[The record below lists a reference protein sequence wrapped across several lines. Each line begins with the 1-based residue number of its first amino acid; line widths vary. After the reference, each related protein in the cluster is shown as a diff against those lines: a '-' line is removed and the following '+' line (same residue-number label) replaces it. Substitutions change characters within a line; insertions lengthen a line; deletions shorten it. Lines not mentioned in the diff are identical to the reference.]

1 MVTNEQVR
9 VVRGLDLGGLDSRNL
24 FYFLSHKIIKVFQ
37 YDFFIVKQP
46 QIASFFLYKDF
57 FAIEKGNYY
66 SFGRKTRANIDRY
79 DTRLQKKRKKEG
91 VENYGT

>member
-1 MVTNEQVR
+1 VAWIPEIYFIFYLIKLSKYFNMIF
-9 VVRGLDLGGLDSRNL
+9 L
-24 FYFLSHKIIKVFQ
+24 FFLES
-37 YDFFIVKQP
+37 VKQP